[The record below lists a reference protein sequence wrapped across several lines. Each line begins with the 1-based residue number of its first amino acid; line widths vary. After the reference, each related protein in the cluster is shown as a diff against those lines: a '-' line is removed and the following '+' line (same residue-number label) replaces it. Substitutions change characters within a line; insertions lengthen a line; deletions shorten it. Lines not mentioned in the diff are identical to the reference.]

1 MKSLGFRN
9 KGWSRILGFMIAL
22 AAFYVLHPLPMRATS
37 IGGSIGAFYTLLPYT
52 SPPVALAWFVAFAI
66 VGFFEDVD
74 AKAMELAYGLSVLI
88 FLLNWLPVLSSTLAL
103 RLLFLSVMW
112 PLAFILASEWGNL
125 LALVGLLVF
134 GTVFGS
140 IIGSIVE
147 DIVMKKK
154 S

>member
-1 MKSLGFRN
+1 LKSLGFRN
-9 KGWSRILGFMIAL
+9 KGWGRILGFMIAL
-22 AAFYVLHPLPMRATS
+22 AAFYVLHPLPMRVPS
-37 IGGSIGAFYTLLPYT
+37 IGGVIGAFYTLLPYT

-88 FLLNWLPVLSSTLAL
+88 FLLNWLPVLNSTLAL

-125 LALVGLLVF
+125 LTLVGLLVF

-140 IIGSIVE
+140 IIGSTVE
-147 DIVMKKK
+147 DIVKKK